1 MLRAVSIATTGFRR
15 VTASTSR
22 LESNTASTSRTSRR
36 FKSTLKVINAASDA
50 PREVPTPLLF
60 LTASKWTWSPPAA
73 DAFSEW
79 IKHFSEQGFRSLLL
93 DLDPD
98 QPIAEVRDSAAL
110 MELFEKDAIDTLRQA
125 GETPPFPPIMITKG
139 PAALIAQTYVSSR
152 PLTALQLIDPP
163 ISNQYLRKDRPELLP
178 NDLAEF
184 DFEATFPLR
193 VLWSQA
199 ELQRQQGNSMPWYDV
214 HRIEHEREEEAD
226 ESLGRYTYVTEKQ
239 GAETTQEWLEGEV
252 GSLEDSTSSMAE
264 DDVDLFEEAEEE
276 DDGLFDTNVAD
287 SREVESTSSNQ
298 STTPSSPTSKGSE
311 LELPEWFTAGSYTLQ
326 PGSRRY
332 PLTLDEKDLAEKF
345 IRGSG
350 PGGQAINK
358 LSTNV
363 QLSHIPTGTKVT
375 CQETRSRDRNR
386 ELARRRMSLTLEKL
400 VRGERGGSRID
411 RQIEKERRKKIN
423 KKKKQKKRQKEK
435 GQADTPVSSTD

>member
-15 VTASTSR
+15 VAASTSR
-22 LESNTASTSRTSRR
+22 LESNTASTSRSSRR

-79 IKHFSEQGFRSLLL
+79 IKHFSQQGFRSLLL

-98 QPIAEVRDSAAL
+98 QPIADFRDSAAL
-110 MELFEKDAIDTLRQA
+110 MELFENDAIDTLRQA
-125 GETPPFPPIMITKG
+125 GETPFLPPIMITKG

-184 DFEATFPLR
+184 NFEATFPLR

-199 ELQRQQGNSMPWYDV
+199 ELQRQQDNSVPWYHV

-226 ESLGRYTYVTEKQ
+226 ESLDRYTYVSEKQ
-239 GAETTQEWLEGEV
+239 GAETTQEWLEGQV
-252 GSLEDSTSSMAE
+252 GVLEECTSSMAE
-264 DDVDLFEEAEEE
+264 DDVGLFEEAEEE
-276 DDGLFDTNVAD
+276 DDGLFHTNVAD
-287 SREVESTSSNQ
+287 SRAVDTTSSNQ
-298 STTPSSPTSKGSE
+298 SATPSSPTSKGSE

-326 PGSRRY
+326 PGSRKY

-386 ELARRRMSLTLEKL
+386 ELARRRLSLTLEKL
-400 VRGERGGSRID
+400 LRGERGGSRID